1 MKVFYIDEEDD
12 EIFVDTDDEYKELLK
27 IASQQNKVYTRLKS
41 MRQYKILFRME
52 KQWFLSS

>member
-41 MRQYKILFRME
+41 IR
-52 KQWFLSS
+52 